1 MKAANRDLTEQAV
14 LSALEALVLA
24 RSSPQLE
31 RYYSLLLFQ
40 SANGQ
45 PIDLSAFGELNDL
58 LDDASA
64 QEFLRLIQ
72 LL

>member
-1 MKAANRDLTEQAV
+1 MKTANESLTNEAV
-14 LSALEALVLA
+14 MSALKALFLT

-31 RYYSLLLFQ
+31 RYYTLLLFHLP
-40 SANGQ
+40 NGD
-45 PIDLSAFGELNDL
+45 PIDVSAFGELNDL

-64 QEFLRLIQ
+64 QEFLRLVQ

>member
-1 MKAANRDLTEQAV
+1 MKAANRDFTEQVV

-40 SANGQ
+40 RANGQ
-45 PIDLSAFGELNDL
+45 PIDVSAFGELNDV

-64 QEFLRLIQ
+64 QEFLRLVQ